1 MARAW
6 RFLSS
11 LQLAIVLL
19 ILIIILSIIGTL
31 IPQEQAP
38 DFYRQYLPR
47 LAGLVSFLQ
56 FDHLYRSPL
65 FLSLVFLFLLNL
77 FFCSVKQLPAR
88 FKRLK
93 ARADEKWDYGASQLD
108 KKASLKLGEWLEN
121 NPLQLVSLF
130 RQHGYRVRLEQ
141 QAEQKSLLARKGL
154 LGLFGPELVHLG
166 LIIIIAGGLASAIF
180 SQRLTLALVEGQS
193 EQVAGHSFSLR
204 LDRFTTEFYPDGSVK
219 DWKSLVAVIKNGQVC
234 RQQVI
239 EVNHPL
245 KYDRW
250 HIFQVSYGQDWDRAL
265 VELEVNLGSSPA
277 RTIQVETGESAPIQN
292 GLQLRLISFLPD
304 FQLDAS
310 GQAFSRS
317 PQPANPAALLEI
329 TEGGRAVFSGWVFYR
344 YPELKHYRRQSRN
357 DLDVRLKNFEA
368 PPFSVLEVSSDPGTG
383 LVWLGSALLV
393 LGLLAAFY
401 FPYREVRLVHRAGQP
416 PTFLVY
422 ARKNQEAF
430 WQEIKNLLGLKN
442 KKE

>member
-19 ILIIILSIIGTL
+19 ILIILLSIVGTL
-31 IPQEQAP
+31 IPQEQTP
-38 DFYRQYLPR
+38 DFYRQYLPG

-56 FDHLYRSPL
+56 FDHLFRSPL

-93 ARADEKWDYGASQLD
+93 ARTDESLGYGASQLD

-141 QAEQKSLLARKGL
+141 PAEQKSFLARKGL

-166 LIIIIAGGLASAIF
+166 LIIIIAGGLVSAIF

-193 EQVAGHSFSLR
+193 EQVAGQGFSLR
-204 LDRFTTEFYPDGSVK
+204 LDRFTTEYYPDGSVK
-219 DWKSLVAVIKNGQVC
+219 DWKSLVAVIENGQVR
-234 RQQVI
+234 RQQVV

-245 KYDRW
+245 KHDRW
-250 HIFQVSYGQDWDRAL
+250 RIFQVSYGQDWDRAWL
-265 VELEVNLGSSPA
+265 ELEVSQESSPA
-277 RTIQVETGESAPIQN
+277 RVVQVKTGEVTPLQN
-292 GLQLRLISFLPD
+292 GLQLRVVSFLPD

-310 GQAFSRS
+310 GQAYSRS

-357 DLDVRLKNFEA
+357 DLEVRLKNFEA
-368 PPFSVLEVSSDPGTG
+368 PPFSVLEVSSDPGAG

-430 WQEIKNLLGLKN
+430 WQEIKNLLGLKSI
-442 KKE
+442 KE